1 LKITGKA
8 PLSVQIRA
16 EVSILGDVS
25 TDLQWTQLAAEPFS
39 PELYFCLYR
48 RDQQK

>member
-1 LKITGKA
+1 LELEGYSSAIEATVAHLKITGKA

-25 TDLQWTQLAAEPFS
+25 TDLQ
-39 PELYFCLYR
+39 
-48 RDQQK
+48 